1 MPCERVF
8 SDAGLTDTKRR
19 ARLLP
24 ENFGAI
30 QTVKGHYKKERHQ
43 HQHLVAAQRA
53 AQKKRWDDD
62 SVAQVAKASSS

>member
-1 MPCERVF
+1 M
-8 SDAGLTDTKRR
+8 KHH

-30 QTVKGHYKKERHQ
+30 QTVKGHYKKERRR

-62 SVAQVAKASSS
+62 SVAQVAMASSS

>member
-43 HQHLVAAQRA
+43 HQHLVAAQ
-53 AQKKRWDDD
+53 KKRWDDD